1 MKKLIAQG
9 AESKLFLAG
18 NRIIKNRFKKNY
30 RIKEI
35 DERLRKF
42 RTKREA
48 KVLQRLEEINFSSPK
63 LIKTDERENLEIE
76 HIEGELLKDVLE
88 KSGYI
93 VLSKEIGEKVAIL
106 HNNNIIHG
114 DLTTSNIILN
124 NDNEVFLIDF
134 GLSFFS
140 HKIEDKSVDLHLLKE
155 ALESKHYKIWEKCYK
170 AALEGYEKNA
180 KDGKEVIKRLKIVEN
195 RGRYKGKK

>member
-1 MKKLIAQG
+1 MKLIAQG
-9 AESKLFLAG
+9 AESKLYLEKG
-18 NRIIKNRFKKNY
+18 RVIKNRFRKTY

-48 KVLQRLEEINFSSPK
+48 KVLEKLQKINFASPK
-63 LIKTDERENLEIE
+63 LIYNNKKDTIEIQY
-76 HIEGELLKDVLE
+76 INGKLLKNIINGE
-88 KSGYI
+88 NCIK
-93 VLSKEIGEKVAIL
+93 LSKEIGEKVAIL

-114 DLTTSNIILN
+114 DLTTSNMIYN
-124 NDNEVFLIDF
+124 KEVCFIDF

-140 HKIEDKSVDLHLLKE
+140 EKIEDKAVDLHLLKE
-155 ALESKHYKIWEKCYK
+155 ALESKHSNIWEKSYK
-170 AALEGYEKNA
+170 AALDGYVEKA
-180 KDGKEVIKRLKIVEN
+180 VDGREVLKRIKIVEK

>member
-1 MKKLIAQG
+1 MKLIAQG
-9 AESKLFLAG
+9 AESKLFLD
-18 NRIIKNRFKKNY
+18 KNKVVKDRFRKTY

-48 KVLQRLEEINFSSPK
+48 KVIEKLQAINFPCPE
-63 LIKTDERENLEIE
+63 LIFNNEKDTLEIQY
-76 HIEGELLKDVLE
+76 INGTLLKNILN
-88 KSGYI
+88 KKNCI
-93 VLSKEIGEKVAIL
+93 KLSKEIGKKVAIL

-114 DLTTSNIILN
+114 DLTTSNM
-124 NDNEVFLIDF
+124 VFNKEIYFIDF

-140 HKIEDKSVDLHLLKE
+140 KKIEDKAVDLHLLKE
-155 ALESKHYKIWEKCYK
+155 ALESKHSKIWEKSYK
-170 AALEGYEKNA
+170 AALGSYTKKA
-180 KDGKEVIKRLKIVEN
+180 VDGRDVLKRIKIVEG